1 MPNLRKQFDQALKNI
16 EINGQKRDRAI
27 DAHTEIRE
35 LLQQDEQLKEW
46 GVEPLLIGS
55 YGRETGIYP
64 GKDVDVFLRFTKLD
78 TRSAPRTVFD
88 AVWKVIVR
96 EYGQFGQGA
105 GRAQQ
110 QARSVK
116 VLFPDHGR
124 ASGGDF
130 SVDAVPAVRNGG
142 LWAIPTKDQN
152 RWVEG
157 EGRWVTTGAVLFGEL
172 STELNQS
179 TSSPKVGN
187 RPAYKPIVKLVRQT
201 RETHLGDK
209 RPGGLYLEFVTFEA
223 WRSRLVAGG
232 EWDVLLARTLQ
243 CIADRGTLGEAWRSR
258 LVAGGEWDVL
268 LARTLQCIADRFG
281 RAGTNPL
288 MDPVLGTPIAPPL
301 SKGQVEQAATTFG
314 KLAAAANRA
323 LAMNDTDAATEWRK
337 ILGGNDRFTSVF
349 PYPPNSRGRVGSTI
363 AAAGAGAASGTGAT
377 TRRNEARRFG

>member
-1 MPNLRKQFDQALKNI
+1 MANLRNQFAQALTNI
-16 EINGQKRDRAI
+16 EINGQKRKRAI

-78 TRSAPRTVFD
+78 TRAEPRAVFN
-88 AVWKVIVR
+88 AVWRVIVSKYGL
-96 EYGQFGQGA
+96 YGQPG

-116 VLFPDHGR
+116 VLFPDR
-124 ASGGDF
+124 DRISGGDF
-130 SVDAVPAVRNGG
+130 SVDAVPAVRHGD

-157 EGRWVTTGAVLFGEL
+157 EGRWVTTGAVLFGDR
-172 STELNQS
+172 STELNQAA
-179 TSSPKVGN
+179 TSPRVGD
-187 RPAYKPIVKLVRQT
+187 RPAYKPIVKLVRQI

-223 WRSRLVAGG
+223 WRSGLVAGS

-243 CIADRGTLGEAWRSR
+243 R
-258 LVAGGEWDVL
+258 L
-268 LARTLQCIADRFG
+268 ADRF
-281 RAGTNPL
+281 RQAGVNPL
-288 MDPVLGTPIAPPL
+288 RDPVLGTPVDPPL
-301 SKGQVEQAATTFG
+301 SAGQVEQAAAIFE

-323 LAMNDTDAATEWRK
+323 LPMNDTDAATEWRK
-337 ILGGNDRFTSVF
+337 ILGGNDRANPVL
-349 PYPPNSRGRVGSTI
+349 PYPPNSGGGVGGTV
-363 AAAGAGAASGTGAT
+363 AATGVGAAGGGGAT
-377 TRRNEARRFG
+377 TRRNEAPRFG